1 MKLFTSKPKATAK
14 KPVWKEWL
22 HSIVFAVVAASLI
35 RSLFMEAFAIP
46 TSSMENSLLVGDH
59 LFVSKLH
66 YGATTPRTLLQL
78 PLIHQNLPGT
88 EVPEYLD
95 WVQLPYYRLPGFRE
109 VERNEEVVFHYP
121 PEWDRPVDMKT
132 FYVKRCVGLPGDNLE
147 IRDGEIIA
155 NEEILPKPEH
165 GQTSYWVQSKQTIH
179 PRVFRR
185 LGIDE
190 YYTGSG
196 GYQINAEADAAKQLS
211 ELPFVQK
218 VEEIIYQPGEMREQL
233 YPQQKEKDWTI
244 DYYGSIYLPK
254 QGDRIPLTE
263 ENLALYGSAIVHYEN
278 VNAELIDGKLLMD
291 GQQVEE
297 YEFQQGYYFMVGDNR
312 HNSLDSRFWGFVP
325 EDHIVGKPV
334 VVWFS
339 YDKTADFF
347 NRIRWG
353 RLFTLI

>member
-1 MKLFTSKPKATAK
+1 MKFFTKKPKPATP

-22 HSIVFAVVAASLI
+22 HSIVFAVIAASLI

-46 TSSMENSLLVGDH
+46 TSSMENSLLVGDY

-66 YGATTPRTLLQL
+66 YGATTPRTPLQL

-88 EVPEYLD
+88 EIPEYLS
-95 WVQLPYYRLPGFRE
+95 WIQLPYYRLPGFSE
-109 VERNEEVVFHYP
+109 FKRNEEVVFHYP

-132 FYVKRCVGLPGDNLE
+132 FYVKRCVALPGDSLK
-147 IRDGEIIA
+147 IQAGEVLVNGELLA
-155 NEEILPKPEH
+155 KPLH
-165 GQTSYWVQSKQTIH
+165 GQTSYWVQTSQTIH

-190 YYTGSG
+190 YYRSSE
-196 GYQINAEADAAKQLS
+196 GYQINAESEAAAQLAKM
-211 ELPFVQK
+211 PFVQA
-218 VEEIIYQPGEMREQL
+218 VEEIIHEPGEMRSQL
-233 YPQQKEKDWTI
+233 YPQQGSNDWTI
-244 DYYGSIYLPK
+244 DHYGPIYLPK
-254 QGDRIPLTE
+254 AGDRIEMTP
-263 ENLALYGSAIVHYEN
+263 ENLALYSTAIVHYEN
-278 VNAELIDGKLLMD
+278 VGAELVNDKLVIN
-291 GQQVEE
+291 GHQVEE

-334 VVWFS
+334 LVWFS
-339 YDKTADFF
+339 YDKTASWLQK
-347 NRIRWG
+347 IRWS